1 MNLTAVFE
9 QVEGGYVAWIEE
21 MEGVATQ
28 GATIVANLP
37 PQAGGTYVA
46 NLPPQAGGT
55 YVANLPPQ
63 AGGTYV
69 ANLPPQA
76 GGLRGVIGGSLSARI
91 VTTVVIADNR

>member
-46 NLPPQAGGT
+46 NLPPQAGG
-55 YVANLPPQ
+55 
-63 AGGTYV
+63 
-69 ANLPPQA
+69 
-76 GGLRGVIGGSLSARI
+76 LRGVIGGSLSARI